1 MTILDILIFMMVFFA
16 TPLVVLIFTLESGDY
31 KVVNGWHVR
40 KSKEEIRWHWIKMF
54 IALLI
59 VWVVIAILVIVNS
72 VIS

>member
-1 MTILDILIFMMVFFA
+1 MAILEILIFMMVFFA
-16 TPLVVLIFTLESGDY
+16 TPLVVLIFALESSDF

-40 KSKEEIRWHWIKMF
+40 KSKEEIRWHWVKMF
-54 IALLI
+54 IGILI